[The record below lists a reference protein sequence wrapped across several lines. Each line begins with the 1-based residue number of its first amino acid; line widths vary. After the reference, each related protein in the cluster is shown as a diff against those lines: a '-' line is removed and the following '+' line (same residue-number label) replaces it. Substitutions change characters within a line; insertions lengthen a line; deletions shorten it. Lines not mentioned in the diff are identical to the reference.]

1 MSARILAVLA
11 AAALLAACSNTPQTN
26 PNVQSGNEGPS
37 DVVALLNHRTNAA
50 EVAAARA
57 RRPYQYREREPLN
70 LLDFRTNLNPN
81 SNR

>member
-1 MSARILAVLA
+1 MSATRYLAVLV
-11 AAALLAACSNTPQTN
+11 AAALLAACNTPQTN
-26 PNVQSGNEGPS
+26 PNVQSGNEMGS
-37 DVVALLNHRTNAA
+37 SVADAMNHRTNAA

-57 RRPYQYREREPLN
+57 RRPFQYREREPFN